1 MVEETILLDAE
12 GECGQFFYFVQAKN
26 TTICNFSTGKSLAS
40 NYLET
45 SGMPTSK
52 SEEGQ
57 ALRMI
62 KRGFKK
68 YLILLL
74 ILAEVAPSFAWFAT
88 LKRYARRQFTTAKL
102 VLKNLDYIQENAL
115 KTTTPKCITSE
126 KTSSH
131 H

>member
-1 MVEETILLDAE
+1 MEDDNNDNDNDGDMWSPWRSGSSDLP
-12 GECGQFFYFVQAKN
+12 
-26 TTICNFSTGKSLAS
+26 
-40 NYLET
+40 T

-74 ILAEVAPSFAWFAT
+74 ILAEVAPSFTWLAT

-102 VLKNLDYIQENAL
+102 VLENRDYIQENAS
-115 KTTTPKCITSE
+115 KTTTQNCITS
-126 KTSSH
+126 
-131 H
+131 